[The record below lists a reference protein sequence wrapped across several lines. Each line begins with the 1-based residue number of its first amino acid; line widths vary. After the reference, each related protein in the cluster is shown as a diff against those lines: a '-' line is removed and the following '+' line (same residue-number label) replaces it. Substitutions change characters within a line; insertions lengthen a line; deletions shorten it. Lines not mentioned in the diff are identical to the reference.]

1 MSAVF
6 WTSFFVQATQ
16 GTCLLSYSFSTEC
29 PAALRQSFLLQ
40 AKEAFTIALLTK
52 ADGEVVTSKQE
63 LHTFL
68 KAAYSLTVVHKWLG
82 TTPQELL
89 EQATQAC
96 QKALAH
102 FYDYD
107 TDIQDK
113 DCLCAEIMHLVSK
126 VKQLLGV
133 EPFHNS
139 DEGSFIPDGYRNIK
153 ESSVNYTL
161 EGFSR
166 LMQRFQKYHA
176 SLCQTTD
183 VKCKQSG
190 DQIGTARL
198 CITALGTTVGTLNT
212 ECRTEACTLAKHTD
226 KVEEAKQRGLRSS
239 AVHEP
244 PKFDL
249 CTTLES
255 TDNLGSSWQNFSLSN
270 SGSASSSGYT
280 GSTAI
285 KQEGKSSDQS
295 CLTTE
300 SDVDRLGS
308 MPESD
313 HQNNKQGL
321 KSNKSAVSS
330 HKVMRSAIRTTSS
343 SNGSSV
349 SERFEVVQA
358 EIETLG
364 TEEDWVSV
372 AAGMEQKPP
381 GAEEATQSLSELAL
395 NMSSSPLSDSFS
407 SQASWEKVSADL
419 NAPTTRN
426 SQANCWSK
434 AEISRSGKSSES
446 DGSYFLLETLDSEC
460 PDSAHDLMQQNH
472 TFQQENRELSS
483 QHPLEGFK
491 VDRVSV
497 KPASKISLVSPKSN
511 SGACTSTEM
520 STESSFEVLAEN
532 QNGHQPSDDSSTEKA
547 SVPPVKNPLCYKCND
562 STFADI
568 APERQY
574 WLSQQDYKA
583 LLAGVCNDCLLKRL
597 HSSKSQFKLKKHRTS
612 HSKF

>member
-1 MSAVF
+1 M
-6 WTSFFVQATQ
+6 TYFFVQATQ

-29 PAALRQSFLLQ
+29 AAALRQSFLLQ

-89 EQATQAC
+89 EQVTQAC

-107 TDIQDK
+107 TDIRDK
-113 DCLCAEIMHLVSK
+113 DSLCAEIMHLVSK

-139 DEGSFIPDGYRNIK
+139 DEGSFIPDDYRNIRD
-153 ESSVNYTL
+153 SSVNFTL
-161 EGFSR
+161 EGFFR

-183 VKCKQSG
+183 AKCKRSG
-190 DQIGTARL
+190 DQIGAARL

-212 ECRTEACTLAKHTD
+212 ECRTA
-226 KVEEAKQRGLRSS
+226 
-239 AVHEP
+239 
-244 PKFDL
+244 L

-270 SGSASSSGYT
+270 SGSPRSSGYT

-300 SDVDRLGS
+300 SDVDQLDS

-313 HQNNKQGL
+313 HQNDKQGL
-321 KSNKSAVSS
+321 KSNKFAVSS

-343 SNGSSV
+343 SNRSGV
-349 SERFEVVQA
+349 SERSEVIQA
-358 EIETLG
+358 GIETLG
-364 TEEDWVSV
+364 TEEDWVS
-372 AAGMEQKPP
+372 MEQKPP
-381 GAEEATQSLSELAL
+381 GAEETAQPLSQLAL
-395 NMSSSPLSDSFS
+395 NMSSSPLSDSFG
-407 SQASWEKVSADL
+407 SQSSWEKVSADL
-419 NAPTTRN
+419 NALTTRN
-426 SQANCWSK
+426 PRPNCRSK
-434 AEISRSGKSSES
+434 AETSQSGKSSES

-460 PDSAHDLMQQNH
+460 PDSAHDLMPQNH
-472 TFQQENRELSS
+472 TSHQENRELSF
-483 QHPLEGFK
+483 QHPLKGFK
-491 VDRVSV
+491 VDQVSV

-511 SGACTSTEM
+511 SGVCISTET

-532 QNGHQPSDDSSTEKA
+532 QNGHQPSGDSSTEKA
-547 SVPPVKNPLCYKCND
+547 SVPQVKNPLCYKCND
-562 STFADI
+562 ITFADV

-597 HSSKSQFKLKKHRTS
+597 HSSKSQFKLKKHRTA

>member
-1 MSAVF
+1 M
-6 WTSFFVQATQ
+6 
-16 GTCLLSYSFSTEC
+16 LSYSFSTEC
-29 PAALRQSFLLQ
+29 PAALRQSFLLR

-89 EQATQAC
+89 EQVTQAC

-107 TDIQDK
+107 TDNQDK
-113 DCLCAEIMHLVSK
+113 DILCAEIMHLVSK
-126 VKQLLGV
+126 VKQRLGV
-133 EPFHNS
+133 EPFRNS

-153 ESSVNYTL
+153 ESSVKFTL

-176 SLCQTTD
+176 SLCQLTTD
-183 VKCKQSG
+183 AKCKRSG
-190 DQIGTARL
+190 DEIGTARL

-212 ECRTEACTLAKHTD
+212 ECRTEACTQAKHTD
-226 KVEEAKQRGLRSS
+226 KVEEAKQLGLHSS
-239 AVHEP
+239 AVREP

-255 TDNLGSSWQNFSLSN
+255 TDNLGSSWQNFSLSD
-270 SGSASSSGYT
+270 SGPPSNSGYT

-300 SDVDRLGS
+300 SDVDQLDS

-321 KSNKSAVSS
+321 KSNTSAVSS
-330 HKVMRSAIRTTSS
+330 HKVTRSAIRTTSS

-349 SERFEVVQA
+349 SERFEVIQA
-358 EIETLG
+358 GIETLG

-381 GAEEATQSLSELAL
+381 GAEETAQSLSQLAL
-395 NMSSSPLSDSFS
+395 NMSSSLLSDSFG
-407 SQASWEKVSADL
+407 SQSSWEKVSADL
-419 NAPTTRN
+419 NALTTRN
-426 SQANCWSK
+426 SQPNRRSK
-434 AEISRSGKSSES
+434 AGTSQSDKSSES
-446 DGSYFLLETLDSEC
+446 DCGYFLLETLDSEC

-472 TFQQENRELSS
+472 IFHQENRELSS

-491 VDRVSV
+491 VDQVSV
-497 KPASKISLVSPKSN
+497 KPACKISLVSPKSN
-511 SGACTSTEM
+511 PGACASTET

-532 QNGHQPSDDSSTEKA
+532 QNGHRPSDDSSTEKA
-547 SVPPVKNPLCYKCND
+547 SAPPLQNPLCYKCND
-562 STFADI
+562 RTFADVD
-568 APERQY
+568 PERQY

-583 LLAGVCNDCLLKRL
+583 LLAGVCSDCLLKRL
-597 HSSKSQFKLKKHRTS
+597 HSSKSQFKLKKHKTT

>member
-16 GTCLLSYSFSTEC
+16 GTCLSSYSFSTEC
-29 PAALRQSFLLQ
+29 PASLRQSFLLQ

-68 KAAYSLTVVHKWLG
+68 KAAYSLTVVRKWLG

-107 TDIQDK
+107 ADIQDK
-113 DCLCAEIMHLVSK
+113 DSHCAEIMRLVSK

-139 DEGSFIPDGYRNIK
+139 DLGSFIPDSYRNIK
-153 ESSVNYTL
+153 ESSVNFTL

-183 VKCKQSG
+183 AKCKRSG
-190 DQIGTARL
+190 DQIGAARL

-212 ECRTEACTLAKHTD
+212 
-226 KVEEAKQRGLRSS
+226 
-239 AVHEP
+239 
-244 PKFDL
+244 DL

-270 SGSASSSGYT
+270 SGSPSSSGYT

-295 CLTTE
+295 CLTT
-300 SDVDRLGS
+300 DVDRLDS

-330 HKVMRSAIRTTSS
+330 HEVMRSAIRTTSS

-349 SERFEVVQA
+349 SERFEVIQA
-358 EIETLG
+358 GIETLG

-372 AAGMEQKPP
+372 TAVMEQKPP
-381 GAEEATQSLSELAL
+381 GAEETAQSLSQLAL
-395 NMSSSPLSDSFS
+395 NMSSSPLSDSFG
-407 SQASWEKVSADL
+407 SQSSWEKISADL
-419 NAPTTRN
+419 NALTTRN
-426 SQANCWSK
+426 PRPNCWSK
-434 AEISRSGKSSES
+434 AETSQNGKSSES
-446 DGSYFLLETLDSEC
+446 DRGYFLLETLDSEC
-460 PDSAHDLMQQNH
+460 PDSAHDLMRQNH
-472 TFQQENRELSS
+472 KSQQENRELSS
-483 QHPLEGFK
+483 QHPLEGLK

-511 SGACTSTEM
+511 PGARTSTET

-532 QNGHQPSDDSSTEKA
+532 QNGHRPSDDSSTEKA
-547 SVPPVKNPLCYKCND
+547 SVPPVKNPSCYECND
-562 STFADI
+562 RTFADV

-574 WLSQQDYKA
+574 WLSQQDFKA
-583 LLAGVCNDCLLKRL
+583 LLAGVCNDCLLNRL
-597 HSSKSQFKLKKHRTS
+597 NSSKSQFKLKKHRTA

>member
-1 MSAVF
+1 M
-6 WTSFFVQATQ
+6 
-16 GTCLLSYSFSTEC
+16 LSYSFSTEC
-29 PAALRQSFLLQ
+29 PAALRHSFLLQ

-52 ADGEVVTSKQE
+52 TDGEVVTSKQE

-68 KAAYSLTVVHKWLG
+68 KAAYSLTVVHKWLC
-82 TTPQELL
+82 TTPQEVL

-107 TDIQDK
+107 ADIQDK
-113 DCLCAEIMHLVSK
+113 DSLCAKIMGLVSK

-133 EPFHNS
+133 EPFYNS
-139 DEGSFIPDGYRNIK
+139 DEGSFIPDSYRNIK
-153 ESSVNYTL
+153 ESSVNFTL

-166 LMQRFQKYHA
+166 LMQRLQKYHA
-176 SLCQTTD
+176 SLCQTAD
-183 VKCKQSG
+183 AKCKRSG
-190 DQIGTARL
+190 DQIGAARL

-226 KVEEAKQRGLRSS
+226 NVKEATQRGLHSS
-239 AVHEP
+239 AVREP
-244 PKFDL
+244 QRFDL

-255 TDNLGSSWQNFSLSN
+255 TDNLGSSWQNLSLSN
-270 SGSASSSGYT
+270 SGSPSSSGYT

-285 KQEGKSSDQS
+285 KQEGKLSDQS

-300 SDVDRLGS
+300 SDVDRLDS

-313 HQNNKQGL
+313 HQNNEQGL

-330 HKVMRSAIRTTSS
+330 HKVIRSVIRTPSS

-349 SERFEVVQA
+349 SERFEVIQA
-358 EIETLG
+358 GIETLG

-372 AAGMEQKPP
+372 AAGMQQKPP
-381 GAEEATQSLSELAL
+381 GAEEAAQSLSQLTL
-395 NMSSSPLSDSFS
+395 NMSSSPLSDSFG
-407 SQASWEKVSADL
+407 SQSSWEKVSADP

-426 SQANCWSK
+426 PQPNCQSK
-434 AEISRSGKSSES
+434 AETGQSGKSSES
-446 DGSYFLLETLDSEC
+446 EGGYFLLETLDSEC

-472 TFQQENRELSS
+472 TSQQENRELSS
-483 QHPLEGFK
+483 QRPLEGFK
-491 VDRVSV
+491 VDQVSV
-497 KPASKISLVSPKSN
+497 KPASKISLLRPKSN
-511 SGACTSTEM
+511 PGACISTET
-520 STESSFEVLAEN
+520 STESSFEVLVEN
-532 QNGHQPSDDSSTEKA
+532 QNGHRSSDDSSTEKA
-547 SVPPVKNPLCYKCND
+547 SVPTVKNPLCYKCND
-562 STFADI
+562 RTFAEV

-597 HSSKSQFKLKKHRTS
+597 HSSKSQFKLKKHRTA
-612 HSKF
+612 HSKFWI